1 MSETVKTRRSYD
13 SPRRR
18 EQAQATRRAILEAAR
33 SLFIE
38 RGYVAT
44 TIDAVAEAADVS
56 PETIY
61 GVFGTKRALLS
72 ELIDASIAG
81 DGVALPVL
89 EQAWVQEMRDEPSPR
104 RRLSILA
111 RNGRSILERRAPID
125 EVVRG
130 AAAADPDIAALW
142 QRGKAQRFAGQRGL
156 LRVIVGETGLRAGL
170 DLETGADILYAI
182 GSPETY
188 LLLVADRGWSSSM
201 FERWYDTTLALLLL
215 GSSKPPARRARA
227 DRQDPVDDG
236 VARSGTRP
244 GFGDR

>member
-1 MSETVKTRRSYD
+1 MPEIVKTRRSYD

-18 EQAQATRRAILEAAR
+18 EQARATRRAILEAAR
-33 SLFIE
+33 ELFIE

-44 TIDAVAEAADVS
+44 TIDAVAEDAEVS
-56 PETIY
+56 PETVY
-61 GVFGTKRALLS
+61 AVFGTKRALLS
-72 ELIDASIAG
+72 ELIDISIAG
-81 DGVALPVL
+81 DGDAPPVL
-89 EQAWVQEMRDEPSPR
+89 EQGWVQEMRDEPDPR

-142 QRGKAQRFAGQRGL
+142 QRGKAQRFAGQREL
-156 LRVIVGETGLRAGL
+156 LRIIVGETGLRAGI

-188 LLLVADRGWSSSM
+188 LLLVADRGWSSLT
-201 FERWYDTTLALLLL
+201 FERWYDATLARLLL
-215 GSSKPPARRARA
+215 GSSETPAARRARA
-227 DRQDPVDDG
+227 DR
-236 VARSGTRP
+236 
-244 GFGDR
+244 